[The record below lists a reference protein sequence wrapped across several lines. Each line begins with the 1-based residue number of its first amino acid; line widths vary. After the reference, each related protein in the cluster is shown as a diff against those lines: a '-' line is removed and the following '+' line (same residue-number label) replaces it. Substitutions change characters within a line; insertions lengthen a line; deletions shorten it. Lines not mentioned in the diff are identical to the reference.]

1 VKSSCRPEFNSCNS
15 APARS
20 LIKSLVNYPALLTP
34 IIISSASE
42 RQLCF
47 TTLIHK
53 MVGKKGKAVDSDTEE
68 VEQVEE
74 EEPLADAE
82 GEPEEEEYIVEK
94 ILDKRKGKNGKV
106 EYLLKW
112 KGYGN
117 DDNTWE
123 PKDNLE
129 CNELI
134 DEFEKQHAAKSKKKG
149 AGAGPASSKKK
160 KAESDDE
167 VAPQPAKK
175 DRKEEARNGFDRG
188 LTPQSIIGATD
199 SSGELMFLMRWKD
212 TEEADLVPAR
222 LANVRCPQVVIK
234 FYEERLSWQT
244 SPDGDD

>member
-1 VKSSCRPEFNSCNS
+1 
-15 APARS
+15 
-20 LIKSLVNYPALLTP
+20 
-34 IIISSASE
+34 
-42 RQLCF
+42 
-47 TTLIHK
+47 
-53 MVGKKGKAVDSDTEE
+53 
-68 VEQVEE
+68 VEE
-74 EEPLADAE
+74 EEPVPDAE

-112 KGYGN
+112 KGYGD

-123 PKDNLE
+123 PKDHLE
-129 CNELI
+129 CNHLI

-160 KAESDDE
+160 KADSDEE

-175 DRKEEARNGFDRG
+175 DKKEEARNGFDRG

>member
-1 VKSSCRPEFNSCNS
+1 VIE
-15 APARS
+15 
-20 LIKSLVNYPALLTP
+20 
-34 IIISSASE
+34 
-42 RQLCF
+42 
-47 TTLIHK
+47 K
-53 MVGKKGKAVDSDTEE
+53 MVGKKGKAADSDQEE
-68 VEQVEE
+68 VETVEE
-74 EEPLADAE
+74 EEPVPDAE

-112 KGYGN
+112 KGYGD

-160 KAESDDE
+160 KADSDEE

-175 DRKEEARNGFDRG
+175 DKKEEARNGFDRG